1 MDNARLDRVTLRAN
15 LDGYQTSIP
24 AHDAYKAAACAA
36 HHPNRTAIANFAMG
50 LVLEEGVKLQS
61 LLETKRTLSPDDIQ
75 SIVSLVQTYP
85 RSKPVVV
92 QELTSRAS
100 RILSAK
106 RKDFEANQSLI
117 RENVQAALRKHVR
130 DEASS
135 LYAFSTVL
143 AYLKPYLVNSLSDLV
158 LLESIAGRG
167 V

>member
-1 MDNARLDRVTLRAN
+1 
-15 LDGYQTSIP
+15 
-24 AHDAYKAAACAA
+24 
-36 HHPNRTAIANFAMG
+36 
-50 LVLEEGVKLQS
+50 
-61 LLETKRTLSPDDIQ
+61 
-75 SIVSLVQTYP
+75 
-85 RSKPVVV
+85 VVV

-117 RENVQAALRKHVR
+117 RENVQAALRKHVQ